1 MVPTDNTIFQ
11 GFVLVALE
19 LNLHLIKSL
28 DPDISLLEREE
39 WVICTRYHR
48 DVLSKIQ
55 TMENS
60 MPF

>member
-1 MVPTDNTIFQ
+1 MVPMDNTIFQ

-39 WVICTRYHR
+39 WVICTYQR